1 MLFVLSFENNNGS
14 TSYTR
19 YCLLLVEIED
29 YNVMIDGRNIFD
41 QPVKNDLITCENI
54 QKITTGQG
62 DDYTTG
68 YLLDYTYFK
77 SYYTTITID
86 LSKQQAL
93 DADLKAIQQINV
105 AANLDW
111 DGNKTIFFIIEEEEE
126 AILDFL
132 QVLLKYC
139 KCVPQ
144 FYFVLI

>member
-19 YCLLLVEIED
+19 YYLLLVEIED

-105 AANLDW
+105 AANLD
-111 DGNKTIFFIIEEEEE
+111 
-126 AILDFL
+126 
-132 QVLLKYC
+132 
-139 KCVPQ
+139 
-144 FYFVLI
+144 